1 MAIPRHD
8 DEDGLANSL
17 PKIHCAFLRIPPK
30 KFTPGLD
37 KPSHPEG
44 SGWRG
49 EEGKPLFRDFITF
62 GKSGDRRTR
71 EKTQKPLSPTHRHF
85 YYTVR
90 FEASAEEKEFASF
103 CLLFSFPGKTQFLHQ
118 NAQAGKAK
126 LRNDTR

>member
-1 MAIPRHD
+1 MAIPKHD

-71 EKTQKPLSPTHRHF
+71 EKTKSLALPPTVISITRLDSKLPRKRKSLLHSVFFSLFQVRPNFFTKMRRQEKPS
-85 YYTVR
+85 
-90 FEASAEEKEFASF
+90 
-103 CLLFSFPGKTQFLHQ
+103 
-118 NAQAGKAK
+118 
-126 LRNDTR
+126 